1 MQVRHLATSH
11 AATHQ
16 QPAKQAEG
24 EPRDPQDRVELGTH
38 RDEDFWAQQ
47 LRELK
52 ERYPN
57 GMTAHDQRVFL
68 TQMFD

>member
-1 MQVRHLATSH
+1 MQVSHLAISH
-11 AATHQ
+11 AATHK
-16 QPAKQAEG
+16 QPAKPADG
-24 EPRDPQDRVELGTH
+24 EARDPQDRVELGTH
-38 RDEDFWAQQ
+38 TDEDFWAQQ

-52 ERYPN
+52 ERYPK